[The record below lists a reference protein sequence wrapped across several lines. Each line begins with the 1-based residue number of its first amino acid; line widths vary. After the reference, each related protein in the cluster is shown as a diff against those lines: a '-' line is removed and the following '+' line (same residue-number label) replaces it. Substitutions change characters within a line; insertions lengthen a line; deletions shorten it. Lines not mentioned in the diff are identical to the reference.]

1 MAEEQDV
8 IRDLAALPVPLA
20 GALQETG
27 DPWEPYRIVDA
38 GGEPVA
44 AVAEF
49 FRDLQAAGRS
59 EATLRS
65 YGHDLLRWFRFLW
78 AVEVP
83 WNRATRI
90 EARDFCRWML
100 VAGKPSRPHWR
111 SPGHDVRGERESV
124 RAVGAGAQ
132 RDGAALLLPV
142 PPGGGQRP
150 GDQPVPAGPDAAGRP
165 GARPSQPDGAVPP

>member
-1 MAEEQDV
+1 MTEEQDV

-20 GALQETG
+20 GALQATG

-65 YGHDLLRWFRFLW
+65 YGHDLLRWFRFIW
-78 AVEVP
+78 AAGVP
-83 WNRATRI
+83 WNRATRT
-90 EARDFCRWML
+90 EARVILSPASGRGSDLRGCVEVTVL
-100 VAGKPSRPHWR
+100 DVAA
-111 SPGHDVRGERESV
+111 
-124 RAVGAGAQ
+124 AVFRYFA
-132 RDGAALLLPV
+132 
-142 PPGGGQRP
+142 
-150 GDQPVPAGPDAAGRP
+150 
-165 GARPSQPDGAVPP
+165 